1 MIHWIASI
9 STAKAKYTLW
19 QRGDY
24 HYQIDVQKRKVAR
37 SVDLHC
43 SYEEAME
50 VFGEMST
57 EILK

>member
-37 SVDLHC
+37 SVDLKC
-43 SYEEAME
+43 SCEEAMQVLNEMASE
-50 VFGEMST
+50 V
-57 EILK
+57 LK